1 MEYFQSICLS
11 SILVNVVLMSRK
23 FDDFEQLLPI
33 HKRNVILTPVQNQ
46 EFYRPRNN
54 PGTSYDYEYD
64 YDLVD
69 RAPGYDVYRSRDDG
83 GGDRVAKYLTNCSEV
98 SETQFVTEYKDSCSI
113 VYEKSCKKE
122 FIQSYNKKALGPE
135 VSGKC
140 VSKYKTKCSRHEMT
154 QNKGKAMFICKSMFR
169 YY

>member
-1 MEYFQSICLS
+1 MS
-11 SILVNVVLMSRK
+11 SILVYEVLTSRK

-33 HKRNVILTPVQNQ
+33 HKRHVILTPVQNQ
-46 EFYRPRNN
+46 EFYRPRTN

-69 RAPGYDVYRSRDDG
+69 RAPGYDVYRSRDG
-83 GGDRVAKYLTNCSEV
+83 GGDRVANYLTNCSEV
-98 SETQFVTEYKDSCSI
+98 SETQFVTEYEESCSI

-122 FIQSYNKKALGPE
+122 YIQSFSKKYLGPE

-140 VSKYKTKCSRHEMT
+140 VSKYETKCSRHERT
-154 QNKGKAMFICKSMFR
+154 QNKGKRNGFLLQILVSI
-169 YY
+169 

>member
-1 MEYFQSICLS
+1 
-11 SILVNVVLMSRK
+11 MSRK

-33 HKRNVILTPVQNQ
+33 HKRNVILTPVKNQ

-69 RAPGYDVYRSRDDG
+69 RAPGYDVYRSSEG
-83 GGDRVAKYLTNCSEV
+83 WGERVANHLKNCSQV
-98 SETQFVTEYKDSCSI
+98 SETEFVTEYKDSCSI

-122 FIQSYNKKALGPE
+122 YIKSYNQEEFGTE
-135 VSGKC
+135 VKGKC
-140 VSKYKTKCSRHEMT
+140 VLKYATKCSIHETT
-154 QNKGKAMFICKSMFR
+154 QNKGKEKFDATSNF
-169 YY
+169 